1 MRIAIIATSV
11 SVAAM
16 IISTSFINGFQRV
29 VADKIFDFWGHLRI
43 EHYEPIRST
52 NAEAALIIQNDTL
65 VNSIKKDPAIEY
77 ISPFVTH
84 SAIIHTNG
92 TIEGVV
98 VKGISADYPKE
109 KINKYLRKGVV
120 PDWRDSSQLNQL
132 LLSQY
137 TANQLKTDVGK
148 SILIYFISKDGS
160 PPKVRKMMVAGLYNT
175 GIDLYDQTY
184 AIADLGYMNQVNRI
198 PVKSI
203 NGYEI
208 HLKDK
213 KWMDQT
219 ASSIFPQLPMG
230 WNAITLKELSPEIFD
245 WLQLQDTNKYVL
257 IALML
262 LVAIINMIT
271 CLIILL
277 LERTNMIAVLKS
289 MGAKDG
295 LVQSI
300 FVFYGGWI
308 VAMGIL
314 IGGIT
319 GIVICLVQSNYPFIR
334 LNEEVYYVN
343 AAPVYINWIQIAA
356 ILAGTFIIS
365 MVILILPT
373 VVSKKINISKT
384 LQFK

>member
-1 MRIAIIATSV
+1 
-11 SVAAM
+11 
-16 IISTSFINGFQRV
+16 
-29 VADKIFDFWGHLRI
+29 
-43 EHYEPIRST
+43 
-52 NAEAALIIQNDTL
+52 
-65 VNSIKKDPAIEY
+65 
-77 ISPFVTH
+77 
-84 SAIIHTNG
+84 
-92 TIEGVV
+92 
-98 VKGISADYPKE
+98 
-109 KINKYLRKGVV
+109 
-120 PDWRDSSQLNQL
+120 
-132 LLSQY
+132 
-137 TANQLKTDVGK
+137 
-148 SILIYFISKDGS
+148 
-160 PPKVRKMMVAGLYNT
+160 
-175 GIDLYDQTY
+175 
-184 AIADLGYMNQVNRI
+184 
-198 PVKSI
+198 
-203 NGYEI
+203 
-208 HLKDK
+208 
-213 KWMDQT
+213 MDQT

-308 VAMGIL
+308 VAMGVL

-343 AAPVYINWIQIAA
+343 AAPVYIDWMQIAA

-365 MVILILPT
+365 LMILILPT
-373 VVSKKINISKT
+373 VVSKKN
-384 LQFK
+384 QYFKNTSV

>member
-1 MRIAIIATSV
+1 
-11 SVAAM
+11 
-16 IISTSFINGFQRV
+16 
-29 VADKIFDFWGHLRI
+29 
-43 EHYEPIRST
+43 
-52 NAEAALIIQNDTL
+52 
-65 VNSIKKDPAIEY
+65 
-77 ISPFVTH
+77 
-84 SAIIHTNG
+84 
-92 TIEGVV
+92 
-98 VKGISADYPKE
+98 
-109 KINKYLRKGVV
+109 
-120 PDWRDSSQLNQL
+120 
-132 LLSQY
+132 
-137 TANQLKTDVGK
+137 
-148 SILIYFISKDGS
+148 
-160 PPKVRKMMVAGLYNT
+160 MMVAGLYNT

-198 PVKSI
+198 PVTSI

-343 AAPVYINWIQIAA
+343 AAPVYIDWMQIAA

-365 MVILILPT
+365 LMILILPT

>member
-1 MRIAIIATSV
+1 MRIAIVATSV

-16 IISTSFINGFQRV
+16 IISTSFINGFQQV

-43 EHYEPIRST
+43 EHYEPIRFT
-52 NAEAALIIQNDTL
+52 NAEAALIEKND
-65 VNSIKKDPAIEY
+65 SIEKIIKKDPSIDHVA
-77 ISPFVTH
+77 PFVTH
-84 SAIIHTNG
+84 SAIVNTNG

-98 VKGISADYPKE
+98 IKGVGAEYPKE
-109 KINKYLRKGVV
+109 KIKKYLRRGVI
-120 PDWRDSSQLNQL
+120 PNWTDSAQLNQL
-132 LLSQY
+132 VLSQY
-137 TANQLKTDVGK
+137 TANQLKTDIGK

-160 PPKVRKMMVAGLYNT
+160 PPKVRKMIVAGIYNT

-184 AIADLGYMNQVNRI
+184 AIADLGYMNQVNHI
-198 PVKSI
+198 PATSI

-213 KWMDQT
+213 KWIDRT
-219 ASSIFPQLPMG
+219 ANSIFPQLPMG
-230 WNAITLKELSPEIFD
+230 WNVITLKELSPEIFD

-257 IALML
+257 ISIML

-295 LVQSI
+295 LIQRI
-300 FVFYGGWI
+300 FIFYGGWI
-308 VAMGIL
+308 AGTGIL
-314 IGGIT
+314 IGGIA
-319 GIVICLVQSNYPFIR
+319 GIVICLVQRNYPFIR

-343 AAPVYINWIQIAA
+343 SAPVFIDWIQIAA

-365 MVILILPT
+365 MLILILPT